1 MLVILGGV
9 ALLHILVLGGL
20 AVTGGCASDNDA
32 LEGKAYIPSPDP
44 EPVAPVQTTQQ
55 PVYDTPTQQPVAPQ
69 PVAPVKSE
77 YPSFESFQSSNP
89 APATPSKSE
98 FLKHTVAKGE
108 SLWKISRM
116 YGVSTEELAAFNN
129 LSANKTI
136 KVGQVINIPPG
147 GHAVTKTAAAKTEKK
162 SIAPAAA
169 AVPAKKDSKKDVK
182 KDAKKEEP
190 KKDSKKEAAAPAG
203 TEEYTIKAGD
213 SLAKI
218 ASKYHVKASAIAEA
232 NKITD
237 DRKLRIGQKL
247 VIPKASAKVAT
258 AAAKTEE
265 KKAAAP
271 EHTDKPAATE
281 HKDELLDDIP
291 APGAAAKPAAE
302 AAPVAA
308 PVVAPATEAAPAAE
322 AGLTHEIEED
332 TTVENIAAQFGVS
345 ADAVRKLNPNLP
357 ADGKLKAG
365 IAIKLP

>member
-55 PVYDTPTQQPVAPQ
+55 QPVYDTPAPQIAAPVAP
-69 PVAPVKSE
+69 AKTD

-89 APATPSKSE
+89 LPSTPASTGKGE
-98 FLKHTVAKGE
+98 FIKHTVAKGE
-108 SLWKISRM
+108 SLWKIART

-136 KVGQVINIPPG
+136 KIGQVINIPPG
-147 GHAVTKTAAAKTEKK
+147 GHPSAKTAAAPKAEKKTAAKTEKK
-162 SIAPAAA
+162 SSAPAASA
-169 AVPAKKDSKKDVK
+169 APAKTAKKDVK
-182 KDAKKEEP
+182 KET
-190 KKDSKKEAAAPAG
+190 AAPAG

-213 SLAKI
+213 SLGKI
-218 ASKYHVKASAIAEA
+218 AAKYHVKASAIAEA

-237 DRKLRIGQKL
+237 EKKLKIGQKL
-247 VIPKASAKVAT
+247 VIPKAGAKTAT
-258 AAAKTEE
+258 AAPAKTED
-265 KKAAAP
+265 KKPATP
-271 EHTDKPAATE
+271 TDKPATTE

-291 APGAAAKPAAE
+291 APGAPAAKPAAPSE
-302 AAPVAA
+302 TPVAA
-308 PVVAPATEAAPAAE
+308 PATVAPVADAPV

-332 TTVENIAAQFGVS
+332 TTIDNIAAQFAIS
-345 ADAVRKLNPNLP
+345 ADTIRKLNPNLP